1 MIRVKNLHK
10 SFGSNEVLKGIDF
23 EVDNGEVI
31 AVLGSSGSGKTT
43 MLRCM
48 SFLEKADQ
56 GEITFDEFHHD
67 MVTISRRDIHKMR
80 MHMGFVFQ
88 SFNLFANQTALEN
101 VTTGLT
107 VARKIPKPQ
116 AQETAHEMLKKVGME
131 DRALYYP
138 AQLSGGQQQRV
149 AIARAIAANPRVV
162 FFDEPTSALDPELTG
177 EVLDVMKKLADEGT
191 TMVIVTHEMQFAREV
206 ADKVVFM
213 DGGSIIEQNGA
224 KEFFESAQQERTLQF
239 LRRSSKDYNYYI

>member
-1 MIRVKNLHK
+1 MTEKINDKLEGRETMTIPVVDRRYQMTETKKAKEIIERAMNLAREEIPKGAVATYIPELGKEDPHQL
-10 SFGSNEVLKGIDF
+10 GICLYPLKGDKIC
-23 EVDNGEVI
+23 
-31 AVLGSSGSGKTT
+31 LGDYNHRFT
-43 MLRCM
+43 M
-48 SFLEKADQ
+48 
-56 GEITFDEFHHD
+56 
-67 MVTISRRDIHKMR
+67 
-80 MHMGFVFQ
+80 Q
-88 SFNLFANQTALEN
+88 SVSKVVMLIVALEVCGLKN
-101 VTTGLT
+101 VF
-107 VARKIPKPQ
+107 
-116 AQETAHEMLKKVGME
+116 KKVGME

-191 TMVIVTHEMQFAREV
+191 TMVIVTHEMQFARDV

-224 KEFFESAQQERTLQF
+224 KEFFESPQQERTLQF